1 MRSAW
6 GAIRAGRASCRPRFG
21 VPRPGDAAAGGR
33 PVTSSE
39 ASVPAGAAKT
49 AGAPSTRLFI
59 RQTSGLVRELG
70 IPAATGISLA
80 SVAVVNTF
88 INFNAGLTDFAK
100 SDMYLPLVAA
110 AIIWLVAMFAYRHLL
125 RAVPRAG
132 GEYVYLSRIVS
143 PAAGSVA
150 GLGIAVVFT
159 YVLSTNAHFAAQ
171 FTPFMLSGLGSAFH
185 STALANAGNH
195 LTSNTAIAWLSIIVM
210 VIVAALSLSSVK
222 VVARIIFWLI
232 VLQVIAFV
240 VLIGMLAFHSH
251 ADFVS
256 SLASYSHHP
265 GAYSAIVAGAKSNG
279 VVFGTSIAA
288 AVAIIPFMVL
298 NYNGVLYSY
307 YVGGELRRP
316 GRTYLYA
323 SAISIGVL
331 VVLRVGVWA
340 ILRARVGLQFMQ
352 AQANLGLVNPAAY
365 GKITSLSSV
374 AGGLG
379 YGMILSSDPVT
390 KILFATAVP
399 LAEIAVNLAFL
410 TVTTRVLFA
419 QAFDRL
425 LPVGVAKISD
435 RNHAPNVAIS
445 IVLVISI
452 GFCFLTS
459 LVNLGSIVAL
469 QSLFFALILL
479 AGGIAATALPLRR
492 ADLIETP
499 GMAPDARKK
508 WLRQVTMVGGAT
520 LVLALFTVYELVAHS
535 SVYGKF
541 SWESILT
548 LVIVLGAGPVIYLI
562 ARQVRRQRNSLDL
575 TMAMREL
582 PPE

>member
-1 MRSAW
+1 M
-6 GAIRAGRASCRPRFG
+6 
-21 VPRPGDAAAGGR
+21 
-33 PVTSSE
+33 TSSE
-39 ASVPAGAAKT
+39 ASVPAEAAK
-49 AGAPSTRLFI
+49 APGSESSRLFI

-88 INFNAGLTDFAK
+88 INFNAGLTDFTK
-100 SDMYLPLVAA
+100 SDMYLPLVAG
-110 AIIWLVAMFAYRHLL
+110 AIIWLVAMFAYRYLL

-143 PAAGSVA
+143 PVAGSVA

-159 YVLSTNAHFAAQ
+159 YILSTNAHFAAQ

-185 STALANAGNH
+185 STAVANAGNH
-195 LTSNTAIAWLSIIVM
+195 LTSNIAIAWLSVAVM
-210 VIVAALSLSSVK
+210 LIVAALSLFSVRI
-222 VVARIIFWLI
+222 VARIILWLI
-232 VLQVIAFV
+232 VLQVVAFL
-240 VLIGMLAFHSH
+240 VLIGMLAVNSH
-251 ADFVS
+251 ADFTS
-256 SLASYSHHP
+256 ALATYSNHP
-265 GAYSAIVAGAKSNG
+265 GAYQDIISAAKSNG
-279 VVFGTSIAA
+279 VVFGTSIAS

-331 VVLRVGVWA
+331 VVLWIGVWA
-340 ILRARVGLQFMQ
+340 LLRARAGLTFMQ
-352 AQANLGLVNPAAY
+352 AQANLGVVNPTAY
-365 GKITSLSSV
+365 GKITSLNSV

-379 YGMILSSDPVT
+379 YGMVLSSDPIT

-425 LPVGVAKISD
+425 LPVRVAEIGE
-435 RNHAPNVAIS
+435 RNHAPNVAIA
-445 IVLVISI
+445 IVLVIGI

-459 LVNLGSIVAL
+459 LVNLGNIVAL

-479 AGGIAATALPLRR
+479 AGGISATVLPMRR
-492 ADLIETP
+492 ADLIQTP
-499 GMAPDARKK
+499 GMPEDARRQ
-508 WLRQVTMVGGAT
+508 WLRKVMLVGAAT
-520 LVLALFTVYELVAHS
+520 TVLALFTVYELIAHS

>member
-1 MRSAW
+1 V
-6 GAIRAGRASCRPRFG
+6 ASS
-21 VPRPGDAAAGGR
+21 DAAAG
-33 PVTSSE
+33 T
-39 ASVPAGAAKT
+39 AT
-49 AGAPSTRLFI
+49 AGGGEAGRLFI

-100 SDMYLPLVAA
+100 ADMYLPLVAA
-110 AIIWLVAMFAYRHLL
+110 AIIWLVAMFAYRYLL

-143 PAAGSVA
+143 PVVGSMA

-171 FTPFMLSGLGSAFH
+171 FTPFMLSGLGAAFH
-185 STALANAGNH
+185 STAIANAGNH
-195 LTSNTAIAWLSIIVM
+195 LTSNIAIAWLSIIVM
-210 VIVAALSLSSVK
+210 LIVAALSLFSVK
-222 VVARIIFWLI
+222 VVARIIFGLI
-232 VLQVIAFV
+232 ILQVVAFV
-240 VLIGMLAFHSH
+240 VLIGMLAFNSH
-251 ADFVS
+251 ADFVNA
-256 SLASYSHHP
+256 LASYSHHP
-265 GAYSAIVAGAKSNG
+265 GAYQAIIAGGKANG

-331 VVLRVGVWA
+331 VVLWVGVWA
-340 ILRARVGLQFMQ
+340 LLRARAGLTFMQ
-352 AQANLGLVNPAAY
+352 AQANLGVLNPTAY

-374 AGGLG
+374 SGGLG
-379 YGMILSSDPVT
+379 YGMVLSSDPIT

-425 LPVGVAKISD
+425 LPVSVAKVGD
-435 RNHAPNVAIS
+435 RNHAPNVAIA
-445 IVLVISI
+445 IVLVIGC

-479 AGGIAATALPLRR
+479 AGGVAALMLPLRR
-492 ADLIETP
+492 ADLLDLSGVAESERSRFL
-499 GMAPDARKK
+499 RK
-508 WLRQVTMVGGAT
+508 VTVVGAAT
-520 LVLALFTVYELVAHS
+520 TILALFTVYELVAHS

-541 SWESILT
+541 SVESIIT
-548 LVIVLGAGPVIYLI
+548 LVIVLGSGPVIYLI
-562 ARQVRRQRNSLDL
+562 ARAIRRQRNSLDL
-575 TMAMREL
+575 AMAMHEL

>member
-21 VPRPGDAAAGGR
+21 IPRPGDAVAGGR

-39 ASVPAGAAKT
+39 ASVPAGAAKAT
-49 AGAPSTRLFI
+49 GTESSRLFI
-59 RQTSGLVRELG
+59 RQTSGLVRDLA
-70 IPAATGISLA
+70 ITAARGISLT

-100 SDMYLPLVAA
+100 ADMYLPLVAG
-110 AIIWLVAMFAYRHLL
+110 AIIWLVAMFAYRYLL

-143 PAAGSVA
+143 PVAGSVA

-185 STALANAGNH
+185 STAIANAGNH
-195 LTSNTAIAWLSIIVM
+195 LTSNLSIAWLSVILM
-210 VIVAALSLSSVK
+210 LIVAALSLFSVK
-222 VVARIIFWLI
+222 IVARIIFWLI
-232 VLQVIAFV
+232 VLQVVAFV
-240 VLIGMLAFHSH
+240 ALIGVLAFHSH
-251 ADFVS
+251 DSFVS
-256 SLASYSHHP
+256 ALANYSNHP
-265 GAYSAIVAGAKSNG
+265 GAYNAIIAGAKSNG

-316 GRTYLYA
+316 GRTYLIA
-323 SAISIGVL
+323 SAVSIGVL
-331 VVLRVGVWA
+331 VVLWVGVWA
-340 ILRARVGLQFMQ
+340 ILRARAGLTFMQ
-352 AQANLGLVNPAAY
+352 AQANLGVVNPTAD

-379 YGMILSSDPVT
+379 YGMILSPDPIT

-399 LAEIAVNLAFL
+399 FAELAVNLAFL

-419 QAFDRL
+419 QAFDRR
-425 LPVGVAKISD
+425 LPA
-435 RNHAPNVAIS
+435 
-445 IVLVISI
+445 
-452 GFCFLTS
+452 
-459 LVNLGSIVAL
+459 
-469 QSLFFALILL
+469 
-479 AGGIAATALPLRR
+479 
-492 ADLIETP
+492 
-499 GMAPDARKK
+499 
-508 WLRQVTMVGGAT
+508 
-520 LVLALFTVYELVAHS
+520 
-535 SVYGKF
+535 
-541 SWESILT
+541 
-548 LVIVLGAGPVIYLI
+548 
-562 ARQVRRQRNSLDL
+562 VRGQ
-575 TMAMREL
+575 T
-582 PPE
+582 

>member
-1 MRSAW
+1 M
-6 GAIRAGRASCRPRFG
+6 ASS
-21 VPRPGDAAAGGR
+21 DAAAG
-33 PVTSSE
+33 T
-39 ASVPAGAAKT
+39 AT
-49 AGAPSTRLFI
+49 AGGGEAGRLFI

-100 SDMYLPLVAA
+100 ADMYLPLVAA
-110 AIIWLVAMFAYRHLL
+110 AIIWLVAMFAYRYLL

-143 PAAGSVA
+143 PVVGSMA

-171 FTPFMLSGLGSAFH
+171 FTPFMLSGLGAAFH
-185 STALANAGNH
+185 STAIANAGNH
-195 LTSNTAIAWLSIIVM
+195 LTSNIAIAWLSIIVM
-210 VIVAALSLSSVK
+210 LIVAALSLFSVK
-222 VVARIIFWLI
+222 VVARIIFGLI
-232 VLQVIAFV
+232 ILQVVAFV
-240 VLIGMLAFHSH
+240 VLIGMLAFNSH
-251 ADFVS
+251 ADFVNA
-256 SLASYSHHP
+256 LASYSHHP
-265 GAYSAIVAGAKSNG
+265 GAYQAIIAGGKANG

-331 VVLRVGVWA
+331 VVLWVGVWA
-340 ILRARVGLQFMQ
+340 LLRARAGLTFMQ
-352 AQANLGLVNPAAY
+352 AQANLGVLNPTAY

-374 AGGLG
+374 SGGLG
-379 YGMILSSDPVT
+379 YGMVLSSDPIT

-425 LPVGVAKISD
+425 LPVSVAKVGD
-435 RNHAPNVAIS
+435 RNHAPNVAIA
-445 IVLVISI
+445 IVLVIGC

-479 AGGIAATALPLRR
+479 AGGVAALMLPLRR
-492 ADLIETP
+492 ADLLDLSGVAESERSRFL
-499 GMAPDARKK
+499 RK
-508 WLRQVTMVGGAT
+508 VTVVGAAT
-520 LVLALFTVYELVAHS
+520 TILALFTVYELVAHS

-541 SWESILT
+541 SVESIIT
-548 LVIVLGAGPVIYLI
+548 LVIVLGSGPVIYLI
-562 ARQVRRQRNSLDL
+562 ARAIRRQRNSLDL
-575 TMAMREL
+575 AMAMHEL

>member
-1 MRSAW
+1 M
-6 GAIRAGRASCRPRFG
+6 ASS
-21 VPRPGDAAAGGR
+21 DA
-33 PVTSSE
+33 
-39 ASVPAGAAKT
+39 T
-49 AGAPSTRLFI
+49 AGTATAGDPGAGRLFI

-100 SDMYLPLVAA
+100 ADMYLPLIAA
-110 AIIWLVAMFAYRHLL
+110 AVIWLVAMFAYRYLL

-171 FTPFMLSGLGSAFH
+171 FTPFMLSGLGAAFH
-185 STALANAGNH
+185 STAVANAGNH
-195 LTSNTAIAWLSIIVM
+195 LTSNIAIAWLSVVVM
-210 VIVAALSLSSVK
+210 LIVAALSLFSVK
-222 VVARIIFWLI
+222 IVARIIFWLI
-232 VLQVIAFV
+232 VVQVLAFV
-240 VLIGMLAFHSH
+240 VLIGMLAFNSH
-251 ADFVS
+251 ADFTS
-256 SLASYSHHP
+256 ALATYSNHP
-265 GAYSAIVAGAKSNG
+265 GAFQDIINTARSNG
-279 VVFGTSIAA
+279 VVFGTSIAS

-331 VVLRVGVWA
+331 VVLWIGVWA
-340 ILRARVGLQFMQ
+340 LLRARAGLTFMQ
-352 AQANLGLVNPAAY
+352 AQANLGVINPTAY

-379 YGMILSSDPVT
+379 YGMVLSSDPIT

-445 IVLVISI
+445 IVLVIGI

-479 AGGIAATALPLRR
+479 AGGIAATALPMRR
-492 ADLIETP
+492 ADLIPTP
-499 GMAPDARKK
+499 GLPDDARRS
-508 WLRQVTMVGGAT
+508 WLRKVALVGGAT
-520 LVLALFTVYELVAHS
+520 TVLALFTIYELIAHS

>member
-1 MRSAW
+1 VASSDAV
-6 GAIRAGRASCRPRFG
+6 AGTTT
-21 VPRPGDAAAGGR
+21 AGG
-33 PVTSSE
+33 E
-39 ASVPAGAAKT
+39 AG
-49 AGAPSTRLFI
+49 RLFI

-70 IPAATGISLA
+70 IPAAIGISLA

-100 SDMYLPLVAA
+100 ADMYLPLVAA

-125 RAVPRAG
+125 RAIPRAG

-143 PAAGSVA
+143 PAVGSMA

-185 STALANAGNH
+185 SAAIANAGNH
-195 LTSNTAIAWLSIIVM
+195 LTSNLSIAWLSVILM
-210 VIVAALSLSSVK
+210 LIVAALSLFSVK
-222 VVARIIFWLI
+222 IVARIIFWLI
-232 VLQVIAFV
+232 VLQVVAFV
-240 VLIGMLAFHSH
+240 ALIAVVGFHSH
-251 ADFVS
+251 DDFVAT
-256 SLASYSHHP
+256 LANYSNHP
-265 GAYSAIVAGAKSNG
+265 GAYGAIIAGAKSNG

-316 GRTYLYA
+316 GRTYLIA
-323 SAISIGVL
+323 SAVSIGVL
-331 VVLRVGVWA
+331 VVLWVGVWA
-340 ILRARVGLQFMQ
+340 ILRARAGLTFMQ
-352 AQANLGLVNPAAY
+352 AQANLGVINPTAY

-379 YGMILSSDPVT
+379 YGMILSPDPIT

-399 LAEIAVNLAFL
+399 FAEIAVNLAFL

-425 LPVGVAKISD
+425 LPVSVAKVSE
-435 RNHAPNVAIS
+435 RNHAPNVAIA
-445 IVLVISI
+445 IVVIVGI

-459 LVNLGSIVAL
+459 LVALGSIVAL

-479 AGGIAATALPLRR
+479 AGGVAALMLPLRR
-492 ADLIETP
+492 ADLVDTS
-499 GMAPDARKK
+499 GMPEGARSGL
-508 WLRQVTMVGGAT
+508 LRKIAWIGGAT
-520 LVLALFTVYELVAHS
+520 AVLALFTVFELVTHS

-548 LVIVLGAGPVIYLI
+548 LVIVLGAGPVIYAI
-562 ARQVRRQRNSLDL
+562 ARSVRRQRNSLDL
-575 TMAMREL
+575 AMAMHEL

>member
-1 MRSAW
+1 M
-6 GAIRAGRASCRPRFG
+6 ASS
-21 VPRPGDAAAGGR
+21 DAAAG
-33 PVTSSE
+33 T
-39 ASVPAGAAKT
+39 AT
-49 AGAPSTRLFI
+49 AGGGEAGRLFI

-100 SDMYLPLVAA
+100 ADMYLPLVAA
-110 AIIWLVAMFAYRHLL
+110 AVIWLVAMFAYRYLL

-143 PAAGSVA
+143 PVAGSMA

-171 FTPFMLSGLGSAFH
+171 FTPFMLSGLGAAFH
-185 STALANAGNH
+185 STAIANAGNH
-195 LTSNTAIAWLSIIVM
+195 LTSNIAIAWLSIIVM
-210 VIVAALSLSSVK
+210 LVVAALSLFSVK
-222 VVARIIFWLI
+222 IVARIIFGLI
-232 VLQVIAFV
+232 ILQVVAFLA
-240 VLIGMLAFHSH
+240 LIGMLAFNSH
-251 ADFVS
+251 ADFVTA
-256 SLASYSHHP
+256 LASYSHHP
-265 GAYSAIVAGAKSNG
+265 GAYQAIIAGGKSNG

-331 VVLRVGVWA
+331 VVLWIGVWA
-340 ILRARVGLQFMQ
+340 LLRARAGLTFMQ
-352 AQANLGLVNPAAY
+352 AQANLGVINPTAY

-374 AGGLG
+374 SGGLG
-379 YGMILSSDPVT
+379 YGMVLSSDPIT

-425 LPVGVAKISD
+425 LPVRVAKVGD
-435 RNHAPNVAIS
+435 RNHAPNVAIA
-445 IVLVISI
+445 IVLVIGC

-479 AGGIAATALPLRR
+479 AGGVAALMLPLRR
-492 ADLIETP
+492 ADLIDLSGISESERSRFL
-499 GMAPDARKK
+499 RK
-508 WLRQVTMVGGAT
+508 VTVVGAAT
-520 LVLALFTVYELVAHS
+520 TILALFTVFELVTHS

-541 SWESILT
+541 SVESIIT
-548 LVIVLGAGPVIYLI
+548 LLIVLGSGPVIYLI
-562 ARQVRRQRNSLDL
+562 ARAIRRQRNSLDL
-575 TMAMREL
+575 AMAMHEL

>member
-1 MRSAW
+1 MA
-6 GAIRAGRASCRPRFG
+6 AVEALLRPCTD
-21 VPRPGDAAAGGR
+21 PSSWCAESGGR
-33 PVTSSE
+33 PVASSE
-39 ASVPAGAAKT
+39 AVKVPGRGT
-49 AGAPSTRLFI
+49 GVESTRLFV

-100 SDMYLPLVAA
+100 ADMYLPLVAA
-110 AIIWLVAMFAYRHLL
+110 AIIWLVAMFAYRYLL

-143 PAAGSVA
+143 PVAGSVA

-171 FTPFMLSGLGSAFH
+171 FTPFMLSGLGAAFH
-185 STALANAGNH
+185 STAVANAGNH
-195 LTSNTAIAWLSIIVM
+195 LTSNIAIAWLSVIVM
-210 VIVAALSLSSVK
+210 LIVAALSLFSVRI
-222 VVARIIFWLI
+222 VARIIFWLI
-232 VLQVIAFV
+232 VLQVLAFV
-240 VLIGMLAFHSH
+240 VLIGMLAVNSH

-256 SLASYSHHP
+256 ALATYSSHP
-265 GAYSAIVAGAKSNG
+265 NAYGAIIAGARANG
-279 VVFGTSIAA
+279 VVFGTSIAS

-331 VVLRVGVWA
+331 VVLWIGVWA
-340 ILRARVGLQFMQ
+340 LLRARAGLTFMQ
-352 AQANLGLVNPAAY
+352 AQANLGVINPTAY

-379 YGMILSSDPVT
+379 YGMVLSGDPIT

-425 LPVGVAKISD
+425 LPVSVAKIGD
-435 RNHAPNVAIS
+435 RNHAPNVAIG
-445 IVLVISI
+445 IVVVIGI

-479 AGGIAATALPLRR
+479 AGGVAATALPMRR
-492 ADLIETP
+492 PDLIPTP
-499 GMAPDARKK
+499 GLADDARRR
-508 WLRQVTMVGGAT
+508 WLRNVALIGGAT
-520 LVLALFTVYELVAHS
+520 TVLALFTVYELIAHS

-548 LVIVLGAGPVIYLI
+548 LVIVLGAGPVIYVI
-562 ARQVRRQRNSLDL
+562 ARTVRRRRDSLDL
-575 TMAMREL
+575 NMAMREL

>member
-1 MRSAW
+1 V
-6 GAIRAGRASCRPRFG
+6 ASS
-21 VPRPGDAAAGGR
+21 DAAAG
-33 PVTSSE
+33 T
-39 ASVPAGAAKT
+39 AT
-49 AGAPSTRLFI
+49 AGGGEAGRLFI

-100 SDMYLPLVAA
+100 ADMYLPLVAA
-110 AIIWLVAMFAYRHLL
+110 AVIWLVAMFAYRYLL

-143 PAAGSVA
+143 PVAGSMA

-171 FTPFMLSGLGSAFH
+171 FTPFMLSGLGAAFH
-185 STALANAGNH
+185 STAIANAGNH
-195 LTSNTAIAWLSIIVM
+195 LTSNIAIAWLSIIVM
-210 VIVAALSLSSVK
+210 LVVAALSLFSVK
-222 VVARIIFWLI
+222 IVARIIFGLI
-232 VLQVIAFV
+232 ILQVVAFLA
-240 VLIGMLAFHSH
+240 LIGMLAFNSH
-251 ADFVS
+251 ADFVTA
-256 SLASYSHHP
+256 LASYSHHP
-265 GAYSAIVAGAKSNG
+265 GAYQAIIAGGKSNG

-331 VVLRVGVWA
+331 VVLWIGVWA
-340 ILRARVGLQFMQ
+340 LLRARAGLTFMQ
-352 AQANLGLVNPAAY
+352 AQANLGVINPTAY

-374 AGGLG
+374 SGGLG
-379 YGMILSSDPVT
+379 YGMVLSSDPIT

-425 LPVGVAKISD
+425 LPVRVAKVGD
-435 RNHAPNVAIS
+435 RNHAPNVAIA
-445 IVLVISI
+445 IVLVIGC

-479 AGGIAATALPLRR
+479 AGGVAALMLPLRR
-492 ADLIETP
+492 ADLIDLSGISESERSRFL
-499 GMAPDARKK
+499 RK
-508 WLRQVTMVGGAT
+508 VTVVGAAT
-520 LVLALFTVYELVAHS
+520 TILALFTVFELVTHS

-541 SWESILT
+541 SVESIIT
-548 LVIVLGAGPVIYLI
+548 LLIVLGSGPVIYLI
-562 ARQVRRQRNSLDL
+562 ARAIRRQRNSLDL
-575 TMAMREL
+575 AMAMHEL

>member
-1 MRSAW
+1 V
-6 GAIRAGRASCRPRFG
+6 ASS
-21 VPRPGDAAAGGR
+21 DAAAG
-33 PVTSSE
+33 T
-39 ASVPAGAAKT
+39 AT
-49 AGAPSTRLFI
+49 AGGGETGRLFI

-100 SDMYLPLVAA
+100 ADMYLPLVAA
-110 AIIWLVAMFAYRHLL
+110 AIIWLVAMFAYRYLL

-143 PAAGSVA
+143 PVVGSMA

-171 FTPFMLSGLGSAFH
+171 FTPFMLSGLGAAFH
-185 STALANAGNH
+185 STAIANAGNH
-195 LTSNTAIAWLSIIVM
+195 LTSNIAIAWLSIIVM
-210 VIVAALSLSSVK
+210 LIVAALSLFSVK
-222 VVARIIFWLI
+222 VVARIIFGLI
-232 VLQVIAFV
+232 ILQVVAFV
-240 VLIGMLAFHSH
+240 VLIGMLAFNSH
-251 ADFVS
+251 ADFVNA
-256 SLASYSHHP
+256 LASYSHHP
-265 GAYSAIVAGAKSNG
+265 GAYQAIIAGGKTNG

-331 VVLRVGVWA
+331 VVLWVGVWA
-340 ILRARVGLQFMQ
+340 LLRARAGLTFMQ
-352 AQANLGLVNPAAY
+352 AQANLGVLNPTAY

-374 AGGLG
+374 SGGLG
-379 YGMILSSDPVT
+379 YGMVLSSDPIT

-425 LPVGVAKISD
+425 LPVSVAKVGD
-435 RNHAPNVAIS
+435 RNHAPNVAIA
-445 IVLVISI
+445 IVLVIGC

-479 AGGIAATALPLRR
+479 AGGVAALMLPLRR
-492 ADLIETP
+492 ADLLDLSGVAESERSRFL
-499 GMAPDARKK
+499 RK
-508 WLRQVTMVGGAT
+508 VTWVGAAT
-520 LVLALFTVYELVAHS
+520 TILALFTVYELVAHS

-541 SWESILT
+541 SVESIIT
-548 LVIVLGAGPVIYLI
+548 LVIVLGSGPVIYLI
-562 ARQVRRQRNSLDL
+562 ARAIRRQRNSLDL
-575 TMAMREL
+575 AMAMHEL

>member
-1 MRSAW
+1 VAHRD
-6 GAIRAGRASCRPRFG
+6 AGSGTATAG
-21 VPRPGDAAAGGR
+21 GDAAG
-33 PVTSSE
+33 
-39 ASVPAGAAKT
+39 
-49 AGAPSTRLFI
+49 RLFI

-100 SDMYLPLVAA
+100 ADMYLPLVAG

-143 PAAGSVA
+143 PAAGSMA

-171 FTPFMLSGLGSAFH
+171 FTPFMLSGLGAAFH

-222 VVARIIFWLI
+222 VVARIIFGLI
-232 VLQVIAFV
+232 ILQVVAFV

-251 ADFVS
+251 ADFVNA
-256 SLASYSHHP
+256 LASYSHHP
-265 GAYSAIVAGAKSNG
+265 GAYAAIIAGGKSSG
-279 VVFGTSIAA
+279 VIFGTSIAA
-288 AVAIIPFMVL
+288 GVAIIPFMVL

-331 VVLRVGVWA
+331 VVLWVGVWA
-340 ILRARVGLQFMQ
+340 ILRARVGLEFMQ
-352 AQANLGLVNPAAY
+352 AQANLGVVNPTAY

-379 YGMILSSDPVT
+379 YGMILSGDPIT

-399 LAEIAVNLAFL
+399 FAEIAVNLAFL

-425 LPVGVAKISD
+425 LPVGVAKVGD
-435 RNHAPNVAIS
+435 RNHAPNVAIA
-445 IVLVISI
+445 IVLIVGC

-479 AGGIAATALPLRR
+479 AGGIAALFLPLRR
-492 ADLIETP
+492 ADLIDLS
-499 GMAPDARKK
+499 GMPEAARSGF
-508 WLRQVTMVGGAT
+508 LRKVAWIGGAT
-520 LVLALFTVYELVAHS
+520 TILALFTVYELVAHS

-548 LVIVLGAGPVIYLI
+548 LIIVLGAGPLIYAV
-562 ARQVRRQRNSLDL
+562 ARSIRRQRNSLDL
-575 TMAMREL
+575 AMAMHEL